1 MPALNHDLDQATID
15 QSSQMHCRSGRRH
28 SGTAGQFTGR
38 QRSTVNQRGEHRRS
52 GRIAEQRTGGRQVD
66 ALRFLDHVSSM
77 PHAHFDARRK
87 VVGLP
92 SGFMDTDPTTRTASA
107 DDAAFI
113 YREWDARTRAHDIEG
128 LLELYTPD
136 AILETPL
143 IARILDRRRGVL
155 TGREQIRPF
164 FQRGTDNRPNELVR
178 WHRTGRYHFDGQ
190 TLMWEYPRA
199 HPDGGDQVDLAE
211 VMDLNGPQ
219 ITHHRIY
226 WGWFGTPLLIPS
238 TGSR

>member
-1 MPALNHDLDQATID
+1 
-15 QSSQMHCRSGRRH
+15 
-28 SGTAGQFTGR
+28 
-38 QRSTVNQRGEHRRS
+38 
-52 GRIAEQRTGGRQVD
+52 
-66 ALRFLDHVSSM
+66 
-77 PHAHFDARRK
+77 
-87 VVGLP
+87 
-92 SGFMDTDPTTRTASA
+92 MDTDPSSRTASA

-113 YREWDARTRAHDIEG
+113 YHEWDARTRAHDIDG

-143 IARILDRRRGVL
+143 IPRILDQQRGVL

-178 WHRTGRYHFDGQ
+178 WYRTGRDHFDGQ

-211 VMDLNGPQ
+211 VMDLRGPQ
-219 ITHHRIY
+219 IAHHRIY

-238 TGSR
+238 TR